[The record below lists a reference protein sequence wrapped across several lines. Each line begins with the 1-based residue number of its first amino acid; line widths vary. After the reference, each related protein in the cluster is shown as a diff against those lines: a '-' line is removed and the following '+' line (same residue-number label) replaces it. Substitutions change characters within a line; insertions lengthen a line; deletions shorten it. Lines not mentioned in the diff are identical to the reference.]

1 MSTPL
6 KDTLNIAAPDELYA
20 MLIEAH
26 QGLSEAESLKLDA
39 KLILLLANHIG
50 DLDVVRAAI
59 AKARRPPPPRR
70 RIDSGKST
78 PHPPFPA

>member
-1 MSTPL
+1 MSAPL
-6 KDTLNIAAPDELYA
+6 KETLNIAAPDELYA
-20 MLIEAH
+20 LLIEAH

-59 AKARRPPPPRR
+59 AKAKAGAPVPRA
-70 RIDSGKST
+70 D
-78 PHPPFPA
+78 

>member
-1 MSTPL
+1 MSAPL

-26 QGLSEAESLKLDA
+26 QGLSEAECLNLDA

-50 DLDVVRAAI
+50 DLAVVRAAI
-59 AKARRPPPPRR
+59 AKIKTSASSPRS
-70 RIDSGKST
+70 D
-78 PHPPFPA
+78 

>member
-59 AKARRPPPPRR
+59 AKARA
-70 RIDSGKST
+70 T
-78 PHPPFPA
+78 APAPQAD